1 MIMDTSRDLSAMIFS
16 LQPLEDKLPQY
27 MVANKNEIAQ
37 FRVKLFGAGM
47 PYKERSLPEQWT
59 SYRKQS
65 PPAPLK

>member
-1 MIMDTSRDLSAMIFS
+1 MIFS

-27 MVANKNEIAQ
+27 MDEIAQ

-47 PYKERSLPEQWT
+47 PYKERSLAEQWT

-65 PPAPLK
+65 PNPP